1 MALALFNSN
10 PQELGFAGPSRKLG
24 LEARFC
30 ISPFANG
37 LNRGTGRFTPSF
49 SGVPQSAPLHFGLS
63 PWHACESGLQW
74 VMANTAV
81 FGLTV
86 GSRRGGVHPQCYRFV
101 AHLAAPQR
109 APKRSRLRNDRAA
122 IAAGVARSYRLTRDA
137 VPDARSDRACCDCT
151 WS

>member
-10 PQELGFAGPSRKLG
+10 PQERGFAVPYRILG
-24 LEARFC
+24 LEARYC
-30 ISPFANG
+30 ISRFANG

-63 PWHACESGLQW
+63 PWQACESGLQW
-74 VMANTAV
+74 VMANSV

-101 AHLAAPQR
+101 AHLNAPQR
-109 APKRSRLRNDRAA
+109 A
-122 IAAGVARSYRLTRDA
+122 
-137 VPDARSDRACCDCT
+137 
-151 WS
+151 

>member
-1 MALALFNSN
+1 MALALFDSN
-10 PQELGFAGPSRKLG
+10 PQELGFAVPSRKLG

-30 ISPFANG
+30 ISRW

-49 SGVPQSAPLHFGLS
+49 SGVPQSAHLHFGVS
-63 PWHACESGLQW
+63 PWQACESGLQW

-109 APKRSRLRNDRAA
+109 ASKRSRLRKGRAA
-122 IAAGVARSYRLTRDA
+122 IAAGVARS
-137 VPDARSDRACCDCT
+137 
-151 WS
+151 